1 MSHVVPNQKAPQSWR
16 WAGARGDLATSMFY
30 VFPLFLIYEI
40 GVMFTQTLN
49 GADFITRALLALV
62 SGDRTSF
69 LLLHLALAGIFVIV
83 LLAWRRQHRVNLKSG
98 MLMVIE
104 SAIYAIT
111 IGSVIVLII
120 ERILPCLVAE
130 AVTETLT
137 GTITKTMGV
146 VGDAGDVFVNE
157 FETATSNVRLGAT
170 SLSVITSLGAGVYE
184 ELVFRL
190 GLFFGG
196 ASLLL
201 WWGTRNKAAWLL
213 AAVISSVLF
222 SAAHHLGPYGEMFE
236 FNVFTFRLLAG
247 LAFAA
252 ICYWRSFAHAVY
264 SHFLYDVY
272 VLVLHP

>member
-1 MSHVVPNQKAPQSWR
+1 MSHATSNRAAPQRRR
-16 WAGARGDLATSMFY
+16 WTHKHGDLATSMFY

-62 SGDRTSF
+62 SWDRPAF
-69 LLLHLALAGIFVIV
+69 LLLHFALAGIFVII
-83 LLAWRRQHRVNLKSG
+83 LFTWRRQHRVSLKSG
-98 MLMVIE
+98 MMMVVE
-104 SAIYAIT
+104 SAIYALT

-120 ERILPCLVAE
+120 ERMLPCSVTD
-130 AVTETLT
+130 AVTET
-137 GTITKTMGV
+137 MEV
-146 VGDAGDVFVNE
+146 VGEAGNVLVNE
-157 FETATSNVRLGAT
+157 FETATSNVQLGAT
-170 SLSVITSLGAGVYE
+170 SFSVITSLGAGVYE

-201 WWGTRNKAAWLL
+201 WWGVRTKAAWLL
-213 AAVISSVLF
+213 AALLSSILF
-222 SAAHHLGPYGEMFE
+222 SAAHHIGPYGEMFE
-236 FNVFTFRLLAG
+236 FSVFAFRLLVG

-272 VLVLHP
+272 VLVLHQ